1 MPGCS
6 GRWSDDILYRRKV
19 GSGERD
25 FCGFI
30 GLWEWDEWDSGEWA
44 VEFRERESFAGED
57 VSPPSKI
64 IILGADDEQVERAS
78 GV

>member
-1 MPGCS
+1 
-6 GRWSDDILYRRKV
+6 
-19 GSGERD
+19 
-25 FCGFI
+25 
-30 GLWEWDEWDSGEWA
+30 LWEWDEWDSGEWA